1 MVGRWPWTLDRPP
14 PGRPV
19 ARFPGRAVAER
30 WTLAVDLGT
39 SRCVGAVNVGGAVSI
54 IEVDGGRWTPSA
66 VGIDPDGQLVVGAR
80 ADDLARLHPD
90 RCERTPKRH
99 VGSIAPLLIGG
110 VAVDLPSA
118 LGAVLGRYRDE
129 ATLRYGDGGPIVT
142 VLTHPV
148 RWGDERTS
156 VLLAAAERA
165 GLPHPT
171 LLPEPVA
178 AAIHYAQGAG
188 QGSVHGLSRDPL
200 DAAGD
205 ERIEPGAFVAVFDLG
220 GGTFD
225 AAVLRR
231 TEDAFDPVGVPG
243 GVDDLGGEV
252 FDYLLYGYFGEVL
265 SADVPEVWE
274 QLSTSDDRRM
284 RKAAADLVDEARK
297 AKEALS
303 SYTSTQVFVPD
314 ADRDVVVTRTRF
326 EELIRPDVERAIDEL
341 DRTVAS
347 AGLGPTDLAAVYLV
361 GGSSRIPLVGRLLAE
376 RYGDRVMSRDEPK
389 SVVALGAARSTK
401 PLFDRPR
408 ADPSAGATG
417 STSSASGPA
426 APAAAAGAHRWTVAL
441 GGSPVEPFVDATMVV
456 LTSSSG
462 DLTAVALDTGA
473 PRWTAELSGAPGVA
487 PVTDGAVGIA
497 VDRTGTV
504 TAFDVASGRT
514 FWTAALQVPCW
525 SPPAMLG
532 DQVFVGTDGAEF
544 VCLDRATGRGGGG
557 FPSARRSG
565 HDWSPLIRSSW

>member
-1 MVGRWPWTLDRPP
+1 
-14 PGRPV
+14 
-19 ARFPGRAVAER
+19 
-30 WTLAVDLGT
+30 
-39 SRCVGAVNVGGAVSI
+39 
-54 IEVDGGRWTPSA
+54 
-66 VGIDPDGQLVVGAR
+66 
-80 ADDLARLHPD
+80 
-90 RCERTPKRH
+90 
-99 VGSIAPLLIGG
+99 
-110 VAVDLPSA
+110 
-118 LGAVLGRYRDE
+118 
-129 ATLRYGDGGPIVT
+129 
-142 VLTHPV
+142 
-148 RWGDERTS
+148 
-156 VLLAAAERA
+156 
-165 GLPHPT
+165 
-171 LLPEPVA
+171 
-178 AAIHYAQGAG
+178 
-188 QGSVHGLSRDPL
+188 
-200 DAAGD
+200 
-205 ERIEPGAFVAVFDLG
+205 
-220 GGTFD
+220 
-225 AAVLRR
+225 
-231 TEDAFDPVGVPG
+231 
-243 GVDDLGGEV
+243 
-252 FDYLLYGYFGEVL
+252 
-265 SADVPEVWE
+265 
-274 QLSTSDDRRM
+274 
-284 RKAAADLVDEARK
+284 
-297 AKEALS
+297 
-303 SYTSTQVFVPD
+303 
-314 ADRDVVVTRTRF
+314 
-326 EELIRPDVERAIDEL
+326 
-341 DRTVAS
+341 
-347 AGLGPTDLAAVYLV
+347 
-361 GGSSRIPLVGRLLAE
+361 
-376 RYGDRVMSRDEPK
+376 MSRDEPK

-544 VCLDRATGRGGGG
+544 VCLDRATGRGGG